1 MATSRRQRRSARA
14 PLLLAI
20 ACAAVVAWADA
31 ATAADK
37 VNVFLDFIQT
47 GKHAGFYVAIEQGY
61 FAAAD
66 LDVTVT
72 AGRVAGASI
81 TNVVTGAAQF
91 GVSDFP
97 NLVLARAKG
106 TPVRSIM
113 VLHEQSPFA
122 IAAIKERFDLR
133 SPKSLEGLGVAVPAG
148 STMAAIMPVFLK
160 LNATDPAKVRLVNM
174 SPSLFISTLLRSEIE
189 VIPAFTNEIGVVL
202 RLEAAKAGKEL
213 SVLQMKDF
221 GLDTYSMNLVT
232 ADRTIAQNP
241 ALVRRLVTA
250 VTKGYAF
257 MLAQPEEA
265 ARIMLKHLPE
275 LSPDIVRGQINATV
289 PLLRS
294 DRFTE
299 RGFGWADDRKLKH
312 TIDVLEDAY
321 GLQGKVAVKDVHTN
335 EFLVRPATR

>member
-1 MATSRRQRRSARA
+1 MATSRRPRRSLRA
-14 PLLLAI
+14 PLLLAL
-20 ACAAVVAWADA
+20 ACAAVATWADA

-37 VNVFLDFIQT
+37 INIFLDFIQT
-47 GKHAGFYVAIEQGY
+47 GKHAGFYVAMEKGY
-61 FAAAD
+61 FAAED

-113 VLHEQSPFA
+113 VLHDQSPFA
-122 IAAIKERFDLR
+122 IASLKEHVELR

-160 LNATDPAKVRLVNM
+160 ANATDPAKVRLVNM
-174 SPSLFISTLLRSEIE
+174 SPSLFISTLLRGEID
-189 VIPAFTNEIGVVL
+189 VIPAFTNEIGVAL

-213 SVLQMKDF
+213 SVLHMKDF

-232 ADRTIAQNP
+232 ADRTIAQSP

-257 MLAQPEEA
+257 MVAQPEEA
-265 ARIMLKHLPE
+265 TKIMLKHLPE

-289 PLLRS
+289 PLLQS

-299 RGFGWADDRKLKH
+299 HGFGWADDRKLKH

-321 GLQGKVAVKDVHTN
+321 GLQGKVAIKDLHTN
-335 EFLVRPATR
+335 EFLVKPATR